1 MKKTMKKMLAASA
14 ACIIMSGGFIGSSAR
29 VLAEQYYGWND
40 GTKGES
46 PYFLYITSEND
57 KDKRHPTVVYCFNKE
72 SAWPE
77 TWEKNI
83 PFSRLPGETDP
94 FRLRLYDRVDGTNTT
109 LKSKSHRLR
118 SGVDNIEAALIAVL
132 EAGYPRVTVDSNLSA
147 DEMRAATQCAIWY
160 FTDSASE
167 TANYL
172 TKFNENQKKFLQ
184 KLIEVGNSAG
194 KSRNSQP
201 KYKLNLYLAN
211 PTDKNVSHKSYQN
224 LLDST
229 LIVNSDISKNN
240 FCSCVKVDLR
250 QTSGGIEIIIYED
263 GNNDNKYTENDH
275 SKDKKIRSEIVKN
288 GKDGKPG
295 LDGQRGPKGEEGKPG
310 KQGERGP
317 AGPQGPKGDAGK
329 DGAPGHDGKPG
340 KDGQDGKP
348 GEKGDPGIPGPKG
361 EDGKDGAPGRD
372 GQPGAKGEK
381 GDPGKQGPKG
391 DPGRDGKDGDP
402 GKQGPQGERGEQGPQ
417 GERGEQ
423 GPQGERGEQG
433 PQGERGEQGP
443 QGERGEQ
450 GPQGERGEQGPQGER
465 GEQGPQGERGEQGPQ
480 GERGEQGPQGERG
493 EQGPQG
499 ERGEQGP
506 QGERGEQGPQGE
518 RGEQGPRGENHTP
531 TPDPMP
537 QPMPD
542 PAPKPM
548 DPKPESKPEP
558 KPTPQP
564 ETKPQPK
571 PAPQP
576 EAKPQKPTKPSAIT
590 SQSSGKSL
598 PKTNDTGSLIT
609 VLGTGLL
616 SLLGLGFLTRRKR
629 KQ

>member
-288 GKDGKPG
+288 GKDGQDGKPG
-295 LDGQRGPKGEEGKPG
+295 EKGDPGIPGPKGDTGA
-310 KQGERGP
+310 RGP

-348 GEKGDPGIPGPKG
+348 GEKGDRGPAGPQGPRGDKGETGEKGPKG
-361 EDGKDGAPGRD
+361 DTGKDGAPGRD
-372 GQPGAKGEK
+372 GQDGKDGQPGPKGEK
-381 GDPGKQGPKG
+381 GDPGQQGIPGPKG
-391 DPGRDGKDGDP
+391 DPGHDGKDG
-402 GKQGPQGERGEQGPQ
+402 E
-417 GERGEQ
+417 
-423 GPQGERGEQG
+423 
-433 PQGERGEQGP
+433 
-443 QGERGEQ
+443 
-450 GPQGERGEQGPQGER
+450 
-465 GEQGPQGERGEQGPQ
+465 
-480 GERGEQGPQGERG
+480 
-493 EQGPQG
+493 
-499 ERGEQGP
+499 
-506 QGERGEQGPQGE
+506 
-518 RGEQGPRGENHTP
+518 
-531 TPDPMP
+531 
-537 QPMPD
+537 
-542 PAPKPM
+542 
-548 DPKPESKPEP
+548 
-558 KPTPQP
+558 
-564 ETKPQPK
+564 
-571 PAPQP
+571 
-576 EAKPQKPTKPSAIT
+576 
-590 SQSSGKSL
+590 
-598 PKTNDTGSLIT
+598 
-609 VLGTGLL
+609 
-616 SLLGLGFLTRRKR
+616 
-629 KQ
+629 

>member
-317 AGPQGPKGDAGK
+317 AGPQGPRGDKGETGEKGDPGRNGK
-329 DGAPGHDGKPG
+329 
-340 KDGQDGKP
+340 DGKP
-348 GEKGDPGIPGPKG
+348 GEKGDPGQQGIP
-361 EDGKDGAPGRD
+361 
-372 GQPGAKGEK
+372 
-381 GDPGKQGPKG
+381 GPKG
-391 DPGRDGKDGDP
+391 DPGKDGE
-402 GKQGPQGERGEQGPQ
+402 KGERGEQGPQ

-443 QGERGEQ
+443 QGERG
-450 GPQGERGEQGPQGER
+450 
-465 GEQGPQGERGEQGPQ
+465 
-480 GERGEQGPQGERG
+480 
-493 EQGPQG
+493 
-499 ERGEQGP
+499 
-506 QGERGEQGPQGE
+506 
-518 RGEQGPRGENHTP
+518 
-531 TPDPMP
+531 
-537 QPMPD
+537 
-542 PAPKPM
+542 
-548 DPKPESKPEP
+548 
-558 KPTPQP
+558 
-564 ETKPQPK
+564 
-571 PAPQP
+571 
-576 EAKPQKPTKPSAIT
+576 
-590 SQSSGKSL
+590 
-598 PKTNDTGSLIT
+598 
-609 VLGTGLL
+609 
-616 SLLGLGFLTRRKR
+616 
-629 KQ
+629 